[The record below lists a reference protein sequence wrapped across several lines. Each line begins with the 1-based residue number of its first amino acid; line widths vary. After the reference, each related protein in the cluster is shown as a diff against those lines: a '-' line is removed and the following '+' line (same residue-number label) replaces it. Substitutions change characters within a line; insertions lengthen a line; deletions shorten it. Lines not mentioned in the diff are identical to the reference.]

1 MGTVDEFARITR
13 RVIAKDGLDDY
24 LPTAL
29 YPARNHVVELQGV
42 PDGLDL
48 EPIVTEWAARGA
60 IEGEEY
66 LVAFKLDST
75 RFKVIRRYPGGREE
89 GVFDFVEDGRAPKI
103 SSGGG

>member
-1 MGTVDEFARITR
+1 MATIDEFAKITR
-13 RVIAKDGLDDY
+13 RVIAKDGLDEY

-29 YPARNHVVELQGV
+29 YPARNHVVALQGV

-48 EPIVTEWAARGA
+48 ELIVTEWAAKGA

-75 RFKVIRRYPGGREE
+75 RFKVIRHYYGGREE
-89 GVFDFVEDGRAPKI
+89 GVFLVGEGDALRINRATD
-103 SSGGG
+103 